1 MGKEYIRKGI
11 YWDYTRIIHGSLKP
25 LTSCT
30 GFLPQVNY
38 PYRVLT
44 RRDEHRPERERR
56 ELMAACWFS
65 RGTIGIIGYILGL
78 HRDNGKEHG
87 NYLHDNRVYFEV
99 V

>member
-1 MGKEYIRKGI
+1 MG
-11 YWDYTRIIHGSLKP
+11 IIHGALKP

-65 RGTIGIIGYILGL
+65 RGTIGIVGYILEF

-87 NYLHDNRVYFEV
+87 NYFMIIGYILRLYSDTGKENGK
-99 V
+99 